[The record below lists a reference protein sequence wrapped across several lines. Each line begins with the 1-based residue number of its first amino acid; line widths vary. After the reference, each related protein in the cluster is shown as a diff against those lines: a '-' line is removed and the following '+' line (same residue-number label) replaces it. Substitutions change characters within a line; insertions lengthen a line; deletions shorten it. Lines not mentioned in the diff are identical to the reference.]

1 MFLRIKRRGD
11 SAQCMWSSEEHSGVK
26 VFIEFL
32 VQDGDRDLKF
42 TLNPQSYQTYSYEK
56 SNTL

>member
-1 MFLRIKRRGD
+1 MHVELRGAFRGKGLE
-11 SAQCMWSSEEHSGVK
+11 AWV
-26 VFIEFL
+26 IEFL

-56 SNTL
+56 SNTLWEKCRK